1 MLAARLLHDADL
13 AAHVWLVEP
22 IPAPAPEAAQP
33 AGVARPVDAVRSAT
47 AGPSP
52 VAASQ
57 PDRNPIVP
65 GPAPTPEAPVATFEP
80 TWGSVTP
87 G

>member
-13 AAHVWLVEP
+13 TSHVWLVEP
-22 IPAPAPEAAQP
+22 IPTPAPEATQP
-33 AGVARPVDAVRSAT
+33 AGVGRPVRSAT
-47 AGPSP
+47 AGTSP

-65 GPAPTPEAPVATFEP
+65 GPAPTPEVPVGTFEP

>member
-1 MLAARLLHDADL
+1 MSHPSEAKAAALAPQSADL
-13 AAHVWLVEP
+13 AAKTVRILT
-22 IPAPAPEAAQP
+22 
-33 AGVARPVDAVRSAT
+33 VDAVRAAT
-47 AGPSP
+47 VGPSP

-65 GPAPTPEAPVATFEP
+65 GPAPTAEVPVGTFEP

>member
-13 AAHVWLVEP
+13 TAHVWLVEP
-22 IPAPAPEAAQP
+22 IAVPAPEATQP
-33 AGVARPVDAVRSAT
+33 ATVARPVARSAT

-65 GPAPTPEAPVATFEP
+65 GPAPTAEVPVGTFEP